1 MVLAV
6 PIVVKEYWTLR
17 NTQNQT
23 RYGFRYSSGPE
34 RLLHFFFEKFATKIK
49 LLQQWPTMAVHF
61 AKLHPFCRQAYQLPC
76 KSGFVRPFKCPP
88 PSGPDGAE
96 ISTSRLWQHNSW
108 HSRLRMD
115 RIQWRAAFPPPPWCP
130 CSSWRKSLPTKILPI
145 SLPTPLSR
153 PVDQW
158 LVVDWL
164 QVHFYLTINIC
175 IILFHP
181 YISSFHSTSL
191 SYNQS
196 ILAICRPWPRFTVC
210 RGRTQQSMGEGGE
223 C

>member
-1 MVLAV
+1 MQ
-6 PIVVKEYWTLR
+6 IRFCQTL
-17 NTQNQT
+17 QM
-23 RYGFRYSSGPE
+23 S
-34 RLLHFFFEKFATKIK
+34 
-49 LLQQWPTMAVHF
+49 
-61 AKLHPFCRQAYQLPC
+61 
-76 KSGFVRPFKCPP
+76 P

-130 CSSWRKSLPTKILPI
+130 CSSWRKSLPTKTLPI

-153 PVDQW
+153 SVDQW

-191 SYNQS
+191 SYTQS

-210 RGRTQQSMGEGGE
+210 RGRTQQSTGEGEGGDSGKILSYVWLFFLLFKTKSKAVTLCSQKTKQE
-223 C
+223 EVKSLAVAQELALGVSSDAAAQQGSCRAQTCG